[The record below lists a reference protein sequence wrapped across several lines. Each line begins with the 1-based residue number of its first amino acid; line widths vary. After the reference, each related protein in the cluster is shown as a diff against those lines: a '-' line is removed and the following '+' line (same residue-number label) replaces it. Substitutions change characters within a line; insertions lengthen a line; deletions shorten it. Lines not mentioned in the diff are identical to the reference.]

1 MNWGEGVALGSLPLF
16 KRKHS
21 AKEEADCGAQGH
33 IGHANGMV
41 VADPTVTT
49 GSTKLRPGWKS
60 LANANRRSQPSSRNA
75 YQDEK
80 AEMVG

>member
-33 IGHANGMV
+33 IGHGNGT
-41 VADPTVTT
+41 AGKRHIS
-49 GSTKLRPGWKS
+49 GS
-60 LANANRRSQPSSRNA
+60 SSFSAASNKVRFVPIPDI
-75 YQDEK
+75 QQR
-80 AEMVG
+80 M